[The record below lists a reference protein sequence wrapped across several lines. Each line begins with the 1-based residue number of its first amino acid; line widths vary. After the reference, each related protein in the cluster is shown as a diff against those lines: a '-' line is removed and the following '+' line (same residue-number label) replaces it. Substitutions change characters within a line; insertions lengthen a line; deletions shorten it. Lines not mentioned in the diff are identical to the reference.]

1 MTRRRF
7 TQVAA
12 AGASFKSVALSGLL
26 LSCSTATLAM
36 DLLQAYGAAKLQD
49 ATILA
54 ARATAQVGRENL
66 PQARAQL
73 LPNISASVGYNKNQ
87 LSSTTPNFLG
97 AEQTTQFN
105 YPSQNQT
112 LTLRQ
117 PVFRPYLRSQFQQAE
132 ARLDDANAVL
142 NQEEQN
148 LAVRVTSSYFEA
160 MLTHEQ
166 LDLVLAQRKAYST
179 QLDAARKSF
188 AAGSGTRTD
197 IDAALAQL
205 DMNAAQ
211 EIEARQNMEFTLRQL
226 EILVNQPIDQ
236 LSRLNVGKLQLL
248 QPQPNNLQDW
258 ISRAEQNSP
267 QLISLKAQ
275 VEVARLEVDKNQS
288 GHYPTLDA
296 IAQLSR
302 SQSENVSNTQNR
314 YNNAS
319 VGLQLNVPLFAGGGV
334 SSSVRQALAAQDRA
348 EQLFE
353 AGRRD
358 LGLRVHKEFRGLTEN
373 ISKIS
378 AFEQAL
384 RSADQLVLS
393 SSKSFQA
400 GSRTVVDVLNAEQ
413 QRTVVLRDLAQA
425 RYIYLMSNIRLLALV
440 GAADVEAVRS
450 INQVLQP

>member
-1 MTRRRF
+1 MTRR
-7 TQVAA
+7 
-12 AGASFKSVALSGLL
+12 FKPVVSSAPFKKLVLSGLL
-26 LSCSTATLAM
+26 LSCSTAVLSM
-36 DLLQAYGAAKLQD
+36 DLLKAYEAAKLQD

-54 ARATAQVGRENL
+54 ARATAQAGRESL
-66 PQARAQL
+66 PQAFAQL
-73 LPNISASVGYNKNQ
+73 LPNISASVGYNQNN
-87 LSSTTPNFLG
+87 LTSTTPNFLG
-97 AEQTTQFN
+97 IDQTTKTD

-117 PVFRPYLRSQFQQAE
+117 PLYRPFLKAQYQQAG
-132 ARLDDANAVL
+132 ARVDDSNALL
-142 NQEEQN
+142 NQEEQT
-148 LAVRVTSSYFEA
+148 LVVRVVGAYFEA

-166 LDLVLAQRKAYST
+166 LDLVLAQRKAYTT
-179 QLDAARKSF
+179 QLDVARKSF
-188 AAGSGTRTD
+188 AAGYGTRTD
-197 IDAALAQL
+197 IDAAQAQL
-205 DMNAAQ
+205 DLNAAE
-211 EIEARQNMEFTLRQL
+211 EIEARQNMVFTLRQL

-236 LSRLNVGKLQLL
+236 LSKLNVSKLQLL
-248 QPQPNNLQDW
+248 GPQPNNLLDW
-258 ISRAEQNSP
+258 ISRAEVNSP
-267 QLISLKAQ
+267 QIKSLKAQ
-275 VEVARLEVDKNQS
+275 LEVARLEVDKNQS

-319 VGLQLNVPLFAGGGV
+319 VGLQLNIPLFAGGGV
-334 SSSVRQALAAQDRA
+334 SSSIRQALAARDRA
-348 EQLFE
+348 EQLLE

-373 ISKIS
+373 IPKIS
-378 AFEQAL
+378 ALEQAL

-413 QRTVVLRDLAQA
+413 KRTVVLRDLAQA
-425 RYIYLMSNIRLLALV
+425 RYLYLISNIRLLALV
-440 GAADVEAVRS
+440 GAADVEAVGS

>member
-7 TQVAA
+7 TPVAA
-12 AGASFKSVALSGLL
+12 AGASFTAVALSGLL
-26 LSCSTATLAM
+26 LSCTTATLAM
-36 DLLQAYGAAKLQD
+36 DLLQAFAAAKLQD

-97 AEQTTQFN
+97 TEQTTQLK

-117 PVFRPYLRSQFQQAE
+117 PVFRPYLRSQLQQAE

-148 LAVRVTSSYFEA
+148 LALRVTSSYFEA

-197 IDAALAQL
+197 IDAAQAQL
-205 DMNAAQ
+205 DMNTAQ

-248 QPQPNNLQDW
+248 DPQPNNLQDW

-267 QLISLKAQ
+267 QLTSLKAQ
-275 VEVARLEVDKNQS
+275 LEVARLEVNKNQS

-319 VGLQLNVPLFAGGGV
+319 IGLQLNVPLFAGGSV
-334 SSSVRQALAAQDRA
+334 SSSIRQALAGQDRA
-348 EQLFE
+348 EQLLE

-373 ISKIS
+373 TAKIS
-378 AFEQAL
+378 ALEQAL

-400 GSRTVVDVLNAEQ
+400 GSRTLVDVLNAEQ
-413 QRTVVLRDLAQA
+413 QRTLVLRDLAQA
-425 RYIYLMSNIRLLALV
+425 RYIYLMSKIRLLALV
-440 GAADVEAVRS
+440 GAADIEAVRS

>member
-1 MTRRRF
+1 MTHRLNP
-7 TQVAA
+7 VVSSAP
-12 AGASFKSVALSGLL
+12 FKKLVLSGLL
-26 LSCSTATLAM
+26 LSCSTAVMSM
-36 DLLQAYGAAKLQD
+36 DLLKAYEAAKLQD

-54 ARATAQVGRENL
+54 ARATAQAGRENL
-66 PQARAQL
+66 PQALAQL
-73 LPNISASVGYNKNQ
+73 LPNISASVGYNQNN
-87 LSSTTPNFLG
+87 LTSTTPNFLG
-97 AEQTTQFN
+97 VEQTTKTD
-105 YPSQNQT
+105 YPSQSQT

-117 PVFRPYLRSQFQQAE
+117 PLYRPFLKAQYQQAG
-132 ARLDDANAVL
+132 ARVDDANALL

-148 LAVRVTSSYFEA
+148 LVVRVVGAYFEA

-166 LDLVLAQRKAYST
+166 LNLVLAQRKAYTT
-179 QLDAARKSF
+179 QLDVARKSF

-197 IDAALAQL
+197 IDAAQAQL
-205 DMNAAQ
+205 DLNAAE
-211 EIEARQNMEFTLRQL
+211 EIEVRQNMVYTLRQL

-236 LSRLNVGKLQLL
+236 LSTLNVSKLQLL
-248 QPQPNNLQDW
+248 GPQPKNLLDW
-258 ISRAEQNSP
+258 ITRAEQNSP
-267 QLISLKAQ
+267 EIKSLKAL
-275 VEVARLEVDKNQS
+275 VEVARLEVNKNQS

-302 SQSENVSNTQNR
+302 SQSENVTNTQNR

-319 VGLQLNVPLFAGGGV
+319 VGLQLNVPLFAGGAV
-334 SSSVRQALAAQDRA
+334 TSSIRQALAARDRA
-348 EQLFE
+348 EQLLE

-373 ISKIS
+373 IPKIN
-378 AFEQAL
+378 ALEQAL
-384 RSADQLVLS
+384 ISADQLVLS

-413 QRTVVLRDLAQA
+413 KRSVVLRDLAQA
-425 RYIYLMSNIRLLALV
+425 RYIYLISNIRLLALV

>member
-1 MTRRRF
+1 
-7 TQVAA
+7 
-12 AGASFKSVALSGLL
+12 
-26 LSCSTATLAM
+26 M
-36 DLLQAYGAAKLQD
+36 DLLQAYEAAKLQD

-54 ARATAQVGRENL
+54 ARATAQAGRENL

-73 LPNISASVGYNKNQ
+73 LPNISASASYNQNN
-87 LSSTTPNFLG
+87 LTSTTPNFLG
-97 AEQTTQFN
+97 VDQTTTTN

-117 PVFRPYLRSQFQQAE
+117 PLYRPFLRAQYQQAG
-132 ARLDDANAVL
+132 ARVDDANALL
-142 NQEEQN
+142 NQEEQT
-148 LAVRVTSSYFEA
+148 LVVRVVGAYFEA

-166 LDLVLAQRKAYST
+166 LDLVLARRKSYTT
-179 QLDAARKSF
+179 QLDVARKSF

-197 IDAALAQL
+197 IDAAQAQL
-205 DMNAAQ
+205 DLNAAE
-211 EIEARQNMEFTLRQL
+211 EIEARQNMVFTLRQL
-226 EILVNQPIDQ
+226 EILVNQPIKQ
-236 LSRLNVGKLQLL
+236 LSTLNVSKLQLL
-248 QPQPNNLQDW
+248 GPQPNNLPDW
-258 ISRAEQNSP
+258 IARAEQNSP
-267 QLISLKAQ
+267 QITSLKAQ
-275 VEVARLEVDKNQS
+275 LEVARLEVDKIQS
-288 GHYPTLDA
+288 GHFPTLDA

-319 VGLQLNVPLFAGGGV
+319 VGLQLSVPLFAGGAV
-334 SSSVRQALAAQDRA
+334 SSSIRQALAARDRA
-348 EQLFE
+348 EQLLE

-373 ISKIS
+373 IPKIN
-378 AFEQAL
+378 ALEQAL

-393 SSKSFQA
+393 SSKSFQG

-440 GAADVEAVRS
+440 GAADAEAVRS
-450 INQVLQP
+450 TNQVLQP